1 MTRFREYTRRVR
13 VVAVVAGGAFLN
25 ACMTWKTQSLQPE
38 RFNAADS
45 TQTMRVVLR
54 SGDTLI
60 VRGPV
65 ITGDSLT
72 GLRTKPG
79 ASADSL
85 ERVGVPLGAIDHAE
99 APMFD
104 VAGLFLTA
112 LGVAAFVVIMKAAL
126 RCIPWCPGSGPGT
139 R

>member
-1 MTRFREYTRRVR
+1 MTLFRKYTGRVR
-13 VVAVVAGGAFLN
+13 VVAVVAGGAFLS
-25 ACMTWKTQSLQPE
+25 ACMTWKTESLQPE
-38 RFNAADS
+38 RFNRADS
-45 TQTMRVVLR
+45 TQMMRVVLR

-60 VRGPV
+60 VRGSV

-99 APMFD
+99 AQTYD
-104 VAGLFLTA
+104 VAGPVFLTA
-112 LGVAAFVVIMKAAL
+112 LAVAAVVVITKEAL
-126 RCIPWCPGSGPGT
+126 RCIPWCP
-139 R
+139 RQ

>member
-1 MTRFREYTRRVR
+1 
-13 VVAVVAGGAFLN
+13 
-25 ACMTWKTQSLQPE
+25 
-38 RFNAADS
+38 
-45 TQTMRVVLR
+45 MRVVLR

-104 VAGLFLTA
+104 VAGLILTA
-112 LGVAAFVVIMKAAL
+112 LGFAAFVVIMKAAL
-126 RCIPWCPGSGPGT
+126 RCILWCPGTGPMARSTPCGPHWT
-139 R
+139 GHPLRGANRLFDDVEARGCRRPVHRPVTGCRRGV